1 MGGPKVGRIGTG
13 GAPEADAAQRAAQP
27 VSAVRFSRL
36 VRALGF
42 EGRGLGLK
50 VPGFRSPPR
59 IPGNRTIRRFPDG
72 QAVVAVALK
81 GRTEPEVW
89 ADLVEGLLAFNG
101 VNLVDAARL
110 RSHLLPLHSG
120 ETERDA
126 A

>member
-1 MGGPKVGRIGTG
+1 MGRQGVSATPER
-13 GAPEADAAQRAAQP
+13 GAPGPA
-27 VSAVRFSRL
+27 VTAVRFSRL
-36 VRALGF
+36 IRALAF
-42 EGRGLGLK
+42 EARGVGLR

-59 IPGNRTIRRFPDG
+59 ITANRTIRRFPDG

-81 GRTEPEVW
+81 GRTEPDVW

-110 RSHLLPLHSG
+110 RSHLLPLHCE
-120 ETERDA
+120 ETELDA

>member
-1 MGGPKVGRIGTG
+1 MGSQEIGQAVGG
-13 GAPEADAAQRAAQP
+13 GSA

-42 EGRGLGLK
+42 EARSLGLRI
-50 VPGFRSPPR
+50 PGFRSPPR
-59 IPGNRTIRRFPDG
+59 ITANRTIRRFPDG
-72 QAVVAVALK
+72 QAVVAIALK
-81 GRTEPEVW
+81 GRSEPEVW

-110 RSHLLPLHSG
+110 RSLLLPLHCG
-120 ETERDA
+120 ETELDA

>member
-1 MGGPKVGRIGTG
+1 MGRSEIGST
-13 GAPEADAAQRAAQP
+13 PP
-27 VSAVRFSRL
+27 VTAVRFSRL
-36 VRALGF
+36 IRALAF
-42 EGRGLGLK
+42 EARAVSLR

-59 IPGNRTIRRFPDG
+59 ITANRTIRRFPDG

-101 VNLVDAARL
+101 LNLVDAARL
-110 RSHLLPLHSG
+110 RSHLLPLHCG
-120 ETERDA
+120 KTELDA

>member
-1 MGGPKVGRIGTG
+1 MAGQEVGTPT
-13 GAPEADAAQRAAQP
+13 A
-27 VSAVRFSRL
+27 VTAVRFSRL
-36 VRALGF
+36 VRALAF
-42 EGRGLGLK
+42 EARAVDLR

-59 IPGNRTIRRFPDG
+59 ITANRTIRRFPDG
-72 QAVVAVALK
+72 QAVVAVALR
-81 GRTEPEVW
+81 GRTEAEVW

-110 RSHLLPLHSG
+110 RSHLLPLYCG